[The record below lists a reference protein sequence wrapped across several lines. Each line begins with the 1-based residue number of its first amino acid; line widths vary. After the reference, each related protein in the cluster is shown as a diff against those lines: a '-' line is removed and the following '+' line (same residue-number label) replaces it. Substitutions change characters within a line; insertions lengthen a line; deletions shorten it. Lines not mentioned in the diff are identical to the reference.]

1 MMNKPE
7 RTKPDI
13 VNGEG
18 YAVNNSTLMAFIG
31 VYLFPVLGIFMLIQA
46 AFRLVA
52 CVWGFTMGEYDL
64 PRTGLGVALAA
75 ICFIA
80 AMLSYRGFD
89 WCNKTLR
96 RCRLPE

>member
-1 MMNKPE
+1 MNKPE

-18 YAVNNSTLMAFIG
+18 YAVNNCTLMAFIG
-31 VYLFPVLGIFMLIQA
+31 VYFFPILGVLMLSQA

-52 CVWGFTMGEYDL
+52 CVWVFTMEEYDL
-64 PRTGLGVALAA
+64 PRAGLGFALAT

-80 AMLSYRGFD
+80 AVLSYRGFV

-96 RCRLPE
+96 RHRLPE